1 MLLIVLWSRGGAAYS
16 MRPEEEAEAEHHSP
30 MSETDNYIIEFTQ
43 VGGSVKVTAVDPKTL
58 TEVSIVG
65 GPQYSQEFLTRQAV
79 KKLEY
84 VLSKQA
90 EKGNDR

>member
-1 MLLIVLWSRGGAAYS
+1 MGLLLIVQWCAGGAPYS
-16 MRPEEEAEAEHHSP
+16 MRLPDEAEAEHHSP
-30 MSETDNYIIEFTQ
+30 MSEADNYIIEFTQ
-43 VGGSVKVTAVDPKTL
+43 IGGSVKVTAVDPRTM
-58 TEVSIVG
+58 TEVSIIG

-90 EKGNDR
+90 EKGQ

>member
-1 MLLIVLWSRGGAAYS
+1 
-16 MRPEEEAEAEHHSP
+16 MRPGDEAEAEYHSP

-43 VGGSVKVTAVDPKTL
+43 VGGSVKVTAVDPRTM

-65 GPQYSQEFLTRQAV
+65 SPQHSQEFLTRQAV

-84 VLSKQA
+84 VLSKQ
-90 EKGNDR
+90 EKGNNR

>member
-1 MLLIVLWSRGGAAYS
+1 
-16 MRPEEEAEAEHHSP
+16 

-43 VGGSVKVTAVDPKTL
+43 VGGSVKVTAVDPKTM

-84 VLSKQA
+84 MLSKG
-90 EKGNDR
+90 EKKGP

>member
-1 MLLIVLWSRGGAAYS
+1 MRAGDETEAA
-16 MRPEEEAEAEHHSP
+16 HHSP
-30 MSETDNYIIEFTQ
+30 MSEADNYIIEFTQ
-43 VGGSVKVTAVDPKTL
+43 IGANVKVTAIDPKTM

-65 GPQYSQEFLTRQAV
+65 GAQYSQEFLKRQAV

-90 EKGNDR
+90 GKDS

>member
-1 MLLIVLWSRGGAAYS
+1 
-16 MRPEEEAEAEHHSP
+16 MRSGDEAEVQYHSP
-30 MSETDNYIIEFTQ
+30 MSEADNYIIEFTQ
-43 VGGSVKVTAVDPKTL
+43 VGGSVKVTAVDPKTM

-84 VLSKQA
+84 MLSKG
-90 EKGNDR
+90 EKKGP

>member
-1 MLLIVLWSRGGAAYS
+1 VLLIVLWCVGGAPYS
-16 MRPEEEAEAEHHSP
+16 MRPEDEAEAEHHSP

-43 VGGSVKVTAVDPKTL
+43 VGGSVKVTAVDPRTM

-84 VLSKQA
+84 VLSKRA
-90 EKGNDR
+90 EKGQ

>member
-1 MLLIVLWSRGGAAYS
+1 
-16 MRPEEEAEAEHHSP
+16 MRPGDEAEAEYHSP
-30 MSETDNYIIEFTQ
+30 MSETDNYIIEFTL
-43 VGGSVKVTAVDPKTL
+43 VGGSVKVTAVDPKTM

-65 GPQYSQEFLTRQAV
+65 SPQYSQEFLTRQAV

-84 VLSKQA
+84 VLSKR

>member
-1 MLLIVLWSRGGAAYS
+1 
-16 MRPEEEAEAEHHSP
+16 MRPAEEAEAEHHSP

-43 VGGSVKVTAVDPKTL
+43 VGSSVKVTAVDPRTM

-90 EKGNDR
+90 EKGQ

>member
-1 MLLIVLWSRGGAAYS
+1 
-16 MRPEEEAEAEHHSP
+16 MRPGEEAEAAYHSP
-30 MSETDNYIIEFTQ
+30 MSEADNYIIEFTQ
-43 VGGSVKVTAVDPKTL
+43 VGGSVKATAVDPKTM

-84 VLSKQA
+84 VLSKRGKKEQ
-90 EKGNDR
+90 

>member
-1 MLLIVLWSRGGAAYS
+1 
-16 MRPEEEAEAEHHSP
+16 MRPLDETDAEYHNP
-30 MSETDNYIIEFTQ
+30 MSEADNYLIEFTQ
-43 VGGSVKVTAVDPKTL
+43 VGGSVKVTAVDPRTM
-58 TEVSIVG
+58 TEVSIIG

-90 EKGNDR
+90 EKGQ